1 MTTRYRVSLQWNE
14 SPVVWV
20 QALAEECTV
29 SITRIVDDPLQRRR
43 KLVIDEVPLA
53 QVDDYVAQCEMS
65 SAVVTLR
72 GIRHYDERFRP
83 FIEGL
88 WRVPDPT
95 VTMVVAQFD
104 GVTVDA
110 LPQWQEWAKHDS
122 AVESACAV
130 LQNVAWSHSIEEN
143 RDSAEVA
150 LMMLEVVRSTTPSPL
165 VLPPGLLPGTIF
177 YPYCPMIISSAWP
190 TTEEK

>member
-1 MTTRYRVSLQWNE
+1 MKRYRVSLQWNKE
-14 SPVVWV
+14 PVTWV
-20 QALAEECTV
+20 QALAEECVV
-29 SITRIVDDPLQRRR
+29 SITRIADGPAPGMRRIV
-43 KLVIDEVPLA
+43 LDEVPMAL
-53 QVDDYVAQCEMS
+53 VAAHVAHHGAS
-65 SAVVTLR
+65 SAMVTLR
-72 GIRHYDERFRP
+72 GIRHYDELFRP
-83 FIEGL
+83 FVEAL

-104 GVTVDA
+104 GVTEGD
-110 LPQWQEWAKHDS
+110 LPQWQAWAKHDS

-150 LMMLEVVRSTTPSPL
+150 LLMTEVVQSTTPSPPM
-165 VLPPGLLPGTIF
+165 LPPGLLPGTIF

-190 TTEEK
+190 K